1 MIFGFTAGL
10 AALFS
15 SASAGAGTAAATA
28 AAREL
33 FRNDLL
39 LSICSGISLLTNY

>member
-1 MIFGFTAGL
+1 MIFGGTAGL
-10 AALFS
+10 AALLS

-33 FRNDLL
+33 LRNDLL
-39 LSICSGISLLTNY
+39 LSICSGISLLTSY